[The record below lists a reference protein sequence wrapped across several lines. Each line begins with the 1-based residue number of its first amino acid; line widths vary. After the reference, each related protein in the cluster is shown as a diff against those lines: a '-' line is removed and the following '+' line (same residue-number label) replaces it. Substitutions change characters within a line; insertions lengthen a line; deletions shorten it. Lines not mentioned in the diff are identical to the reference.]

1 MLEWDPHGVS
11 SSPHPFGLIKNRYDA
26 SDRITRPCHTKKK
39 QQYLAYMH
47 AIKLQ
52 HLDLL
57 TVRNLPVFFEVKYE
71 SYTFNAKCIEKVQ
84 GQSNLL

>member
-1 MLEWDPHGVS
+1 
-11 SSPHPFGLIKNRYDA
+11 
-26 SDRITRPCHTKKK
+26 
-39 QQYLAYMH
+39 
-47 AIKLQ
+47 LQ